1 MTAIA
6 AAMAMNEPSIFP
18 ITSPVVAM
26 SYFEVVGLIKQITM
40 LSEYELFIFI
50 SLLIWSIIYFRNNK
64 ECIK

>member
-50 SLLIWSIIYFRNNK
+50 SLLI
-64 ECIK
+64 